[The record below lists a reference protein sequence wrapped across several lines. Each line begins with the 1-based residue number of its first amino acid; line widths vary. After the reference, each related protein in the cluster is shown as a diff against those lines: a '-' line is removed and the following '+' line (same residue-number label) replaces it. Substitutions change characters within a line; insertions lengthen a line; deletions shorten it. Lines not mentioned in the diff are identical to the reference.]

1 MSVTENHDTAL
12 LLDHLRQSVQ
22 VQQAALEQ
30 NLAALTQATQT
41 VINCLRQGGK
51 VFLCGNGGSASQSQ
65 HIAAELVGRY
75 LKERSALPAIA
86 LTTDTSNLTAI
97 GNDYGFDYVFARQ
110 IEALARP
117 GDVLMGLSTSGRS
130 ANVLRAVEAAKKQG
144 VITIGLTGGEGRPL
158 RDVVD
163 IALVVPSNSTPHI
176 QEAHLSMLHALC
188 GAVEIALFGD

>member
-1 MSVTENHDTAL
+1 MTESKLITTL
-12 LLDHLRQSVQ
+12 LTNHLRQSAQ
-22 VQQAALEQ
+22 AQQQ
-30 NLAALTQATQT
+30 NLEANLQWLQQATQT
-41 VINCLRQGGK
+41 VTNCLQQGHK
-51 VFLCGNGGSASQSQ
+51 LMLCGNGGSASQAQ
-65 HIAAELVGRY
+65 HIAGELVGRY

-117 GDVLMGLSTSGRS
+117 GDVLIGLSTSGRS
-130 ANVLRAVEAAKKQG
+130 ANVLQAVEAAQKQG

-158 RDVVD
+158 RDLVD

-176 QEAHLSMLHALC
+176 QEAHLAMLHALC
-188 GAVEIALFGD
+188 GAVEIALFGA